1 MQRDNKGK
9 KAEVQELQGQ
19 LDEIKEEIDDLTDK
33 FKKATEIIE
42 VLEAD
47 NEHLKD

>member
-1 MQRDNKGK
+1 M
-9 KAEVQELQGQ
+9 QELQGQ
-19 LDEIKEEIDDLTDK
+19 LDEIKEEIDDLSDK

-47 NEHLKD
+47 NDHLKE